1 MKEIKKIYIASFLYG
16 FTNLSAVVFTLYFL
30 SNGLS
35 QTQIALLFSIFM
47 ISLALLE
54 IPTGAISDLFGH
66 KTSIFWGI
74 IIESLYFLIFA
85 LSRNFF
91 FFAIGML
98 VAALGIALQSG
109 AISSLI
115 YEILK
120 KNKLE
125 ESFEKVIGRK
135 FALVIMGGLI
145 ASPIGAYIFKYYH
158 SVPYILTFI
167 ILLIS
172 SFFYLSVKHNPKSSE
187 FSPSNYIKQIKT
199 GFGLMVRNKKLM
211 GLTLIGFAL
220 TMGRLVY
227 GQNINQPYL
236 LNIGVPVEYIGIVAA
251 IGGIMLLLVSSNTHK
266 ITKFLGERKAILVM
280 FILPFIT
287 YVALSYINDISA
299 IIFIVIYYISVA
311 YRMPAMISIAQKEVH
326 PKYRATMSSTSS
338 FLSSVIVGSILP
350 IWGSL
355 IDYSSINTTLLVLG
369 ICILL
374 IGIIGFVIIK
384 SHKKRVIVV

>member
-120 KNKLE
+120 KNKY
-125 ESFEKVIGRK
+125 K
-135 FALVIMGGLI
+135 
-145 ASPIGAYIFKYYH
+145 
-158 SVPYILTFI
+158 
-167 ILLIS
+167 LL
-172 SFFYLSVKHNPKSSE
+172 
-187 FSPSNYIKQIKT
+187 SN
-199 GFGLMVRNKKLM
+199 
-211 GLTLIGFAL
+211 
-220 TMGRLVY
+220 
-227 GQNINQPYL
+227 L
-236 LNIGVPVEYIGIVAA
+236 L
-251 IGGIMLLLVSSNTHK
+251 
-266 ITKFLGERKAILVM
+266 
-280 FILPFIT
+280 
-287 YVALSYINDISA
+287 
-299 IIFIVIYYISVA
+299 
-311 YRMPAMISIAQKEVH
+311 
-326 PKYRATMSSTSS
+326 
-338 FLSSVIVGSILP
+338 
-350 IWGSL
+350 
-355 IDYSSINTTLLVLG
+355 
-369 ICILL
+369 
-374 IGIIGFVIIK
+374 
-384 SHKKRVIVV
+384 